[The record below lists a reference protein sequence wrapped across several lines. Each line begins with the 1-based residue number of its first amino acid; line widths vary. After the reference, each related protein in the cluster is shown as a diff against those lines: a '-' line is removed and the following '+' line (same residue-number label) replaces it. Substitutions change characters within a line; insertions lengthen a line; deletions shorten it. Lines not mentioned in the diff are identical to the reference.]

1 MYKGIRGVSSM
12 CRVAKKKRVGKD
24 KLRAKLQQAKEYLK
38 EAEKHEIKINKD
50 GETCSNCDTTMV
62 LNDVGHVCPSCGSI
76 GSRIE
81 AMPSSYSTTSTQ
93 SYNGCGAY
101 SASNGRCYSLNDNY
115 NDMYRT
121 VLRRLTC
128 KQQKAKEYPIPLE
141 ILRETARAYTE
152 LCRSIRS
159 NCEDTENKRCNMV
172 LPGILKQQL
181 DKHPKMSRT
190 DTYIC
195 QFMGI
200 NKGVLTKAK
209 NKLQNLMKRGF
220 LDYIPTHDRIA
231 SFSYQFL
238 DRLELDTTHTDV
250 VVKIIRRSDVQI
262 DMISYRTCQDNTKVA
277 GTIWLLIR
285 QLGIKMPHCTIN
297 KRLFAISKSTYVRY
311 TDFLDRNRRKINPI
325 LVAHNIRPIPRSFAI
340 KKKGRGSKKL
350 LPLPEQYAD
359 MFIQQE

>member
-1 MYKGIRGVSSM
+1 MRRI
-12 CRVAKKKRVGKD
+12 AKKKRIGTD
-24 KLRAKLQQAKEYLK
+24 KIRAKLEQAKECLK
-38 EAEKHEIKINKD
+38 EACKNEIKINKN
-50 GETCSNCDTTMV
+50 GETCGNCNTVMV

-76 GSRIE
+76 GSLIE
-81 AMPSSYSTTSTQ
+81 AMSASFSAATTQ
-93 SYNGCGAY
+93 GYNGCGAY

-115 NDMYRT
+115 NDMYIT
-121 VLRRLTC
+121 VLRRLTG
-128 KQQKAKEYPIPLE
+128 KQQKAKEFPIPLE

-152 LCRSIRS
+152 LCQSIRS
-159 NCEDTENKRCNMV
+159 NSEDTENKRCNMV

-195 QFMGI
+195 EFMGI

-209 NKLQNLMKRGF
+209 NKLQNLTKRGF
-220 LDYIPTHDRIA
+220 LDYVPIHDRIA

-238 DRLELDTTHTDV
+238 DRLNLDTIHTDV

-311 TDFLDRNRRKINPI
+311 TDFLDCNRRKINPI
-325 LVAHNIRPIPRSFAI
+325 LVAHKIRPIPRSFAI

-350 LPLPEQYAD
+350 APLPDQYVD
-359 MFIQQE
+359 MFIQG